1 MTTTATEQS
10 EGRTETATETL
21 VVTDSVFVHD
31 SVYVRETGDTVFLTR
46 WRTLW
51 RERTVHDTVI
61 ERLTDTVKRRETV
74 EVEKAVEVPR
84 KGGNAGWIVA
94 GVLALLMAVKTS
106 IKTTLKR

>member
-21 VVTDSVFVHD
+21 VVT
-31 SVYVRETGDTVFLTR
+31 
-46 WRTLW
+46 
-51 RERTVHDTVI
+51 ERAVHDTVI
-61 ERLTDTVKRRETV
+61 ERLIDTVRLTETV

>member
-51 RERTVHDTVI
+51 RERAVHDTVI
-61 ERLTDTVKRRETV
+61 ERLIDTVRLTETV

-94 GVLALLMAVKTS
+94 MTLLCAIICFIYLKT
-106 IKTTLKR
+106 R

>member
-1 MTTTATEQS
+1 MTTTATERS
-10 EGRTETATETL
+10 EARTERENKATHT
-21 VVTDSVFVHD
+21 TDSVYVHD
-31 SVYVRETGDTVFLTR
+31 SVYIRETGDTVFLTR

-51 RERTVHDTVI
+51 RERAVHDTVI
-61 ERLTDTVKRRETV
+61 ERLIDTVRLTETV

-84 KGGNAGWIVA
+84 KGGNVGWIVA